1 MIINKFLYKLWIL
14 YYDRINVFE
23 VIDVNN
29 PIESSESSESE
40 ECDICRY
47 WYF

>member
-14 YYDRINVFE
+14 YYDRIHVFE

-29 PIESSESSESE
+29 PSESSESE
-40 ECDICRY
+40 ECDISRC
-47 WYF
+47 W